1 MDAKRS
7 AVHAGKHFL
16 VTALFAVVG
25 FGLIGVG
32 AYLAQPA
39 LDTDTP
45 GAFLSAALPGL
56 VVAVV
61 GIAVYRFGKA
71 WSLYKTLTAAHEDA
85 LSDTFDTQHV
95 KSDIVSVLDDR
106 LSDMQNDLQSV
117 NREVRKLKEDDQFD
131 FSPDEDDA

>member
-7 AVHAGKHFL
+7 AVHASKYFL
-16 VTALFAVVG
+16 ITSLFAVI
-25 FGLIGVG
+25 GLSVIGAG

-39 LDTDTP
+39 LDTSSP
-45 GAFLSAALPGL
+45 GELVSAALPGL
-56 VVAVV
+56 AVAAV
-61 GIAVYRFGKA
+61 GIAIYRLGKA
-71 WSLYKTLTAAHEDA
+71 WALYKTLTAAHEEA
-85 LSDTFDTQHV
+85 LADTFDTQHV

-131 FSPDEDDA
+131 FSPDQEN

>member
-7 AVHAGKHFL
+7 AVHAGKYFL
-16 VTALFAVVG
+16 ITSLFAVVG
-25 FGLIGVG
+25 LGVIGAG

-45 GAFLSAALPGL
+45 GALLSAALPGL

-61 GIAVYRFGKA
+61 GIAIYRFGKA
-71 WSLYKTLTAAHEDA
+71 WALYKTLTAAHEEA
-85 LSDTFDTQHV
+85 LADTFDTQHV

-106 LSDMQNDLQSV
+106 LSEMQNDLQSV

-131 FSPDEDDA
+131 FSPDQEN